1 MFAGFGGILLGNN
14 DNGQSFSQNFT
25 ITDNTTGV
33 TRTVTLTGRQV
44 SAYVRTSDRI
54 ACSGTLAADSNIA
67 LLPHRVIRRSWL

>member
-33 TRTVTLTGRQV
+33 TRTVTLTGR
-44 SAYVRTSDRI
+44 
-54 ACSGTLAADSNIA
+54 
-67 LLPHRVIRRSWL
+67 RVISPRIETNSCGAISFCTAFNAL